1 MKAPKRAITSLR
13 VRNFKAVKDT
23 GILKPEGL
31 TVFIGDN
38 GAGKS
43 SVLEALR
50 FLADLSSDT
59 LDKAVLPF
67 RGFEHVRWKGGPDRG
82 KSKKPRLSD
91 LEETNPIQITARGH
105 VGQVGVLATTCISGQ
120 NNNTVSFEHEHLK
133 VGNEVTDRDLRLDKR
148 PSHPM
153 KAIRGERD
161 PEAIKNPKGRLREL
175 FNKNKRG
182 DSSDSVHAVKIIRGV
197 TSLSRLECAPSFAR
211 FKQKLEAL

>member
-1 MKAPKRAITSLR
+1 MQAGLRASTVAKLFDAEGCARVFVVWDLIPSNEEHQHEGKPCRKKERDHLLGTLR
-13 VRNFKAVKDT
+13 PQDRRRTVLLCIQQELETWLLVDGAALTAV
-23 GILKPEGL
+23 I
-31 TVFIGDN
+31 
-38 GAGKS
+38 
-43 SVLEALR
+43 
-50 FLADLSSDT
+50 
-59 LDKAVLPF
+59 
-67 RGFEHVRWKGGPDRG
+67 
-82 KSKKPRLSD
+82 
-91 LEETNPIQITARGH
+91 
-105 VGQVGVLATTCISGQ
+105 
-120 NNNTVSFEHEHLK
+120 
-133 VGNEVTDRDLRLDKR
+133 KR